1 MLITAKRGSRLKLP
15 AQTQTP
21 HRPNLRMRR
30 SWQWIASCANT
41 SHANRA
47 GNKQGLPSL
56 AQRKR
61 STEPGHFAGSVVAT
75 GFKADTS
82 NTRIELFHRYRL
94 TIKQAVAA
102 AMQMMAARRDHAT
115 RAARSRTCWSS
126 GGIMPSAPWLRNIS
140 DRITNL
146 VNRLSY
152 SANET
157 RRLPYFIARFTAA
170 SKLAFAEPGRSGLG
184 WLSCGAQ
191 PDSQMMSK
199 LARTRPSRSEKRRA

>member
-1 MLITAKRGSRLKLP
+1 
-15 AQTQTP
+15 
-21 HRPNLRMRR
+21 
-30 SWQWIASCANT
+30 
-41 SHANRA
+41 
-47 GNKQGLPSL
+47 
-56 AQRKR
+56 
-61 STEPGHFAGSVVAT
+61 
-75 GFKADTS
+75 
-82 NTRIELFHRYRL
+82 
-94 TIKQAVAA
+94 
-102 AMQMMAARRDHAT
+102 
-115 RAARSRTCWSS
+115 
-126 GGIMPSAPWLRNIS
+126 MPSAPWLRNIS

-199 LARTRPSRSEKRRA
+199 LARMRPSGSEKRLV